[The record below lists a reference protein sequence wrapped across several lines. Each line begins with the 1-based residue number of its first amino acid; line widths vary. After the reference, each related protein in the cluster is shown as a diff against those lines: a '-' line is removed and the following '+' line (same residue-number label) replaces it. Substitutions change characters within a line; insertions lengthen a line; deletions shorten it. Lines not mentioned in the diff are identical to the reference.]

1 MERNSL
7 FRKHKYIRAERFV
20 PNGMLGAVDQA
31 RRHAGRAA
39 QAARNDHAILAAAR
53 AVFVADPTAPIAA
66 VAERAGVGI
75 SALYR
80 RYPSK
85 DDLLRTL
92 CLDGQRTYLAIV
104 RKAAA
109 DRGDPGLAYETFL
122 REVVAAD
129 THALTSRLAGRF
141 TPSAENFLLADEM
154 EALTVD
160 VFERAQRAGAI
171 RPDVT
176 VWDVGHLFELFSWL
190 KLGDAARTD
199 ELRQRYLTLLIDG
212 LRTGV
217 PSPLPGT
224 PVRVEELNERWVPA
238 AGSGVTL
245 APAS

>member
-1 MERNSL
+1 
-7 FRKHKYIRAERFV
+7 
-20 PNGMLGAVDQA
+20 MLRAVDRPQ
-31 RRHAGRAA
+31 RYPGRAA
-39 QAARNDHAILAAAR
+39 QAARNDQAILAAAR
-53 AVFVADPTAPIAA
+53 DVFVADPTAPIAA
-66 VAERAGVGI
+66 VADRAGVGI

-85 DDLLRTL
+85 EDLLRTL
-92 CLDGQRTYLAIV
+92 CLNGQRTYLAIV

-109 DRGDPGLAYETFL
+109 DQGDPGVVYATFL

-141 TPSAENFLLADEM
+141 TPSAENFLLAEEM
-154 EALTVD
+154 EALTVE

-171 RPDVT
+171 RPDVG

-212 LRTGV
+212 LRTCS
-217 PSPLPGT
+217 PTPLPGA

-238 AGSGVTL
+238 VAGGAELT
-245 APAS
+245 PAS